1 MNELQREIL
10 AGYLRDRKL
19 DILGITFLKGG
30 NISKDS
36 LTVHYYKQNGKEW
49 NLITDSVSPLG
60 EVESKSVKALR

>member
-1 MNELQREIL
+1 MNELQRELL
-10 AGYLRDRKL
+10 AGYLKDSKL

-36 LTVHYYKQNGKEW
+36 LTVHYYKKDGTEW
-49 NLITDSVSPLG
+49 RLITDSVSPNG